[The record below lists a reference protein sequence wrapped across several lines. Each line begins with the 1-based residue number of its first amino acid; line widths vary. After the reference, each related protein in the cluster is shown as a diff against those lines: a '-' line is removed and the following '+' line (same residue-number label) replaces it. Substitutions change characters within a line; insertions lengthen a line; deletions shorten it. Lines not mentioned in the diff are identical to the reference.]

1 MKEGQIKKCC
11 PKNFFFQKDFY
22 FYLRKFLYYKI
33 KTFPFFLKVALCVPG
48 SEWRLKRMLKRRV
61 RRKREGGGGWKDRVP
76 KKRRRRLVKLI

>member
-1 MKEGQIKKCC
+1 M
-11 PKNFFFQKDFY
+11 
-22 FYLRKFLYYKI
+22 YYKI

-61 RRKREGGGGWKDRVP
+61 RRKREGGGRKDGVP